1 MSSTSPVATSTTV
14 AKRVTSV
21 LPKAA
26 KTNISLFIH
35 QCAENGSIDATTAL
49 AMKNLLDDRSFAM
62 EYKAALANILDEQK
76 TKRAENRA
84 IREKKKSEKNQ
95 SNDSSDEEEQA
106 PIKPDTNAS
115 SGVDNLPKSSPE
127 SPVSSSGSSCEIA
140 SQPKPSTNPQTEAP
154 KESSKPK
161 TTEKSKSKEKKTS
174 KKSKKST
181 SN

>member
-1 MSSTSPVATSTTV
+1 MSSTSPVATSTAV

-106 PIKPDTNAS
+106 PIKTDTNADN
-115 SGVDNLPKSSPE
+115 GVDNPPKA
-127 SPVSSSGSSCEIA
+127 SPVSPSGSSCEIA
-140 SQPKPSTNPQTEAP
+140 TQPKPSTNPQTEEP
-154 KESSKPK
+154 QESTKPK
-161 TTEKSKSKEKKTS
+161 TTEKTKTKEKKAS

-181 SN
+181 SD

>member
-14 AKRVTSV
+14 TKRVTSV

-49 AMKNLLDDRSFAM
+49 AMKNLLDDRSFAI

-84 IREKKKSEKNQ
+84 IREQKAKKSE
-95 SNDSSDEEEQA
+95 
-106 PIKPDTNAS
+106 P
-115 SGVDNLPKSSPE
+115 SSP
-127 SPVSSSGSSCEIA
+127 
-140 SQPKPSTNPQTEAP
+140 
-154 KESSKPK
+154 K
-161 TTEKSKSKEKKTS
+161 TPD
-174 KKSKKST
+174 
-181 SN
+181 N